1 MTTEEAKLQ
10 IEYRKDFA
18 TPAQI
23 EALDMAKNALDKIEK
38 YRKAIEGIKTEIT
51 STECAY
57 SFSIH
62 SDSFAFARG
71 LEVALEI
78 INKHLKGANE

>member
-38 YRKAIEGIKTEIT
+38 YRKAIKGIKTEIT

-57 SFSIH
+57 SFSTRP
-62 SDSFAFARG
+62 DSSAFSCG
-71 LEVALEI
+71 LELAFEI
-78 INKHLKGANE
+78 VSKHTEGLFE

>member
-1 MTTEEAKLQ
+1 MTTEEAKIQ

-23 EALDMAKNALDKIEK
+23 EALDMAQKALDKIEK

-57 SFSIH
+57 SFGNH
-62 SDSFAFARG
+62 SDSLAFAHG
-71 LEVALEI
+71 LELALEI
-78 INKHLKGANE
+78 VSKHTKRLFE